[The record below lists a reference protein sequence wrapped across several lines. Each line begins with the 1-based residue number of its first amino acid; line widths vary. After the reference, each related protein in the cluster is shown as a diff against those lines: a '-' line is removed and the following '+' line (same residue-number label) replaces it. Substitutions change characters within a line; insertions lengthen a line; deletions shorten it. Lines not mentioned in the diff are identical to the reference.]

1 MLPPEYELFTF
12 IHTHPEDIANI
23 QQHLFTAITILEQ
36 VRLDETP
43 QTNIEPEDIAQA
55 ALYLAKLYKNIGDT
69 ALYSW

>member
-36 VRLDETP
+36 VILDETP
-43 QTNIEPEDIAQA
+43 QTDIEPEEIAQA

-69 ALYSW
+69 ALYTW

>member
-1 MLPPEYELFTF
+1 MNCLPLSIPTLK
-12 IHTHPEDIANI
+12 ISPIS

-36 VRLDETP
+36 AVIEDIPHTEL
-43 QTNIEPEDIAQA
+43 EPEEIAQA

>member
-36 VRLDETP
+36 VILDETP
-43 QTNIEPEDIAQA
+43 QTDIEPEDIAQA

-69 ALYSW
+69 ALYTW

>member
-36 VRLDETP
+36 VILDETP
-43 QTNIEPEDIAQA
+43 QTDIEPEEIAQA
-55 ALYLAKLYKNIGDT
+55 ALYLAKLYKNIGDS
-69 ALYSW
+69 ALYTW

>member
-36 VRLDETP
+36 VILDETP
-43 QTNIEPEDIAQA
+43 QTDIEPEDIAQA
-55 ALYLAKLYKNIGDT
+55 ALYLAKLYKNIGDI

>member
-36 VRLDETP
+36 VILDETP
-43 QTNIEPEDIAQA
+43 QTDIEPEEIAQA

>member
-1 MLPPEYELFTF
+1 MHPPEYELFTF

-36 VRLDETP
+36 VILDETP
-43 QTNIEPEDIAQA
+43 QTDIEPEDIAQA
-55 ALYLAKLYKNIGDT
+55 ALYLAKLYKNIGDI

>member
-1 MLPPEYELFTF
+1 MHPPEYEQFTF

-36 VRLDETP
+36 VILDETP
-43 QTNIEPEDIAQA
+43 QTDIEPEDIAQA

>member
-36 VRLDETP
+36 VILDETP
-43 QTNIEPEDIAQA
+43 QTDIEPEDIAQA